1 MKSYLWIIRYW
12 SVQYAALSPYA
23 SPFAKIAARL
33 EFEQIGNF
41 DCVHDGLH
49 AIAEIADVTLTV
61 VAEKV
66 QAVFYLI
73 FKKINISYSL
83 ENEQ

>member
-1 MKSYLWIIRYW
+1 MLNND
-12 SVQYAALSPYA
+12 
-23 SPFAKIAARL
+23 AKL
-33 EFEQIGNF
+33 ELEQIGNV

-49 AIAEIADVTLTV
+49 VIAEIADVTLTV

-73 FKKINISYSL
+73 FKKINISFSL